1 MVTFFMFSLPDT
13 TASGMSLEDGKSGKY
28 SQMLQWERS
37 FASHVSFFLWKIMF
51 FQLFYEV
58 LAIMNDWVRNLTP
71 VTFPKSP
78 DIIKNR
84 QGHKSTYLRD
94 NHPWI
99 SCASMCL
106 SSGGTVICQAAFVRI
121 CVHWIALQDGVTPGS
136 YPCSSRRSYT

>member
-84 QGHKSTYLRD
+84 
-94 NHPWI
+94 
-99 SCASMCL
+99 
-106 SSGGTVICQAAFVRI
+106 
-121 CVHWIALQDGVTPGS
+121 
-136 YPCSSRRSYT
+136 